1 MTDRTAPSGA
11 TENGGEPPQ
20 TRGERRWAFWAN
32 LPLLAGLVVLWA
44 LLWGS
49 VSWLTLVTGVII
61 ALAVTRVFFLPIV
74 DLPRRFH
81 LGWALVFLGKF
92 LPELVVASFQVA
104 LQAFL
109 PRGIQHN
116 GVFAVQ
122 LGTRSDFIMTMT
134 ALSVSLL
141 PGSLVLEVDR
151 QSSILYVHVLGAKN
165 AAELE
170 RHRDDTLQIERLIV
184 RAVGSKDDARRVGL

>member
-1 MTDRTAPSGA
+1 MTDRTPPSGA
-11 TENGGEPPQ
+11 TENGGELPR
-20 TRGERRWAFWAN
+20 RGEHRWAFWAN
-32 LPLLAGLVVLWA
+32 LPLLVGLVVLWM

-61 ALAVTRVFFLPIV
+61 ALAVTRVFFLPAV
-74 DLPRRFH
+74 DLPGRFH
-81 LGWALVFLGKF
+81 LGWALVFLGRF
-92 LPELVVASFQVA
+92 LPALVVASFQVA
-104 LQAFL
+104 LQAFS

-134 ALSVSLL
+134 ALAISLL

-151 QSSILYVHVLGAKN
+151 QSSILYVHVLGATN

-170 RHRDDTLQIERLIV
+170 RHRDDTLAIERLIV
-184 RAVGSKDDARRVGL
+184 RAVGSKDDVRRVCS